1 MIVLTSGW
9 SGRWPPGEKQ
19 TRGRLRYDTLGPWVS
34 RSPDGGL
41 SWWVDQQAF
50 PQTASTGQPNV
61 PFGDDQIANNGD
73 LGVAVYTTEG
83 RLTDKYQDREC
94 RSFFYRSKDDGKTW
108 GEPVPITSA
117 NETTVLHLGDGRWL
131 ALARTGTGV
140 EKKDALDLFGSAD
153 DGRSWQFKRTM
164 TGYQR
169 VNGNLA
175 RLRDGRVLFTYG
187 DRWSPHGTRG
197 LEAAVSAD
205 GGETW
210 SDRVR
215 LTDWNGLDGG
225 YPSSVQRADGQIVT
239 AYYGSALPGDPPTS
253 ANNYHMGVLV
263 WDAARTFPKP

>member
-1 MIVLTSGW
+1 
-9 SGRWPPGEKQ
+9 
-19 TRGRLRYDTLGPWVS
+19 
-34 RSPDGGL
+34 
-41 SWWVDQQAF
+41 
-50 PQTASTGQPNV
+50 
-61 PFGDDQIANNGD
+61 
-73 LGVAVYTTEG
+73 
-83 RLTDKYQDREC
+83 
-94 RSFFYRSKDDGKTW
+94 
-108 GEPVPITSA
+108 
-117 NETTVLHLGDGRWL
+117 
-131 ALARTGTGV
+131 
-140 EKKDALDLFGSAD
+140 
-153 DGRSWQFKRTM
+153 M

-239 AYYGSALPGDPPTS
+239 AYFGSALPGDPPTS

>member
-50 PQTASTGQPNV
+50 PQTASTGQPKV
-61 PFGDDQIANNGD
+61 PFGDVQIANNGD

-140 EKKDALDLFGSAD
+140 EKKMPWTFSGRRTTAAPGSSS
-153 DGRSWQFKRTM
+153 GR
-164 TGYQR
+164 
-169 VNGNLA
+169 
-175 RLRDGRVLFTYG
+175 
-187 DRWSPHGTRG
+187 
-197 LEAAVSAD
+197 
-205 GGETW
+205 
-210 SDRVR
+210 
-215 LTDWNGLDGG
+215 
-225 YPSSVQRADGQIVT
+225 
-239 AYYGSALPGDPPTS
+239 
-253 ANNYHMGVLV
+253 
-263 WDAARTFPKP
+263 